1 MAEKRGKQVMVEFL
15 DQAVAQE
22 VEAAEKWARAS
33 LNVGRIVGALALS
46 QCELPIESRQLD
58 ASPFLLN
65 CKNGTLDLKTADL
78 HTHQREDF
86 LTKLVPF
93 DYHPQAECP
102 RFREFVYE
110 IMGSTPEASQAELER
125 ADRLVDFLQR
135 VLQASPRRSRGEMGT
150 GKPLGRI
157 AIVSA
162 RMGKRSHAS
171 TISSSAL
178 ERADRLVDF
187 LQRVLGYAITGDV
200 SEKIVV
206 CFFGSGN
213 NGKTTLLEAV
223 RHPLAEYSQQ
233 ILIDSLMTSYRGR
246 ESTNTQADL
255 ADLKGARLV
264 VTSEGESGQ
273 RLAQAKLKYLSQ
285 GMGDIKAVRKY
296 ENPITFKATHKLFI
310 DSNFRPKVKANDKA
324 AWERLRPVPFDVVI
338 LDEKIDRELLAKLKG
353 EVEGILSW
361 LVEGCLKW
369 RREGLSQPEEI
380 QQSNKAWREE
390 NDQFTDFLSE
400 RCTLNPDAAD
410 LYCGKTDLMTAYRS
424 WAKDNGEQHTLSRN
438 EVYGRIEQAGCSES
452 TKKSVTTGKRQRV
465 FLGIGLGLENE

>member
-110 IMGSTPEASQAELER
+110 IMGSTPEASQAE
-125 ADRLVDFLQR
+125 
-135 VLQASPRRSRGEMGT
+135 
-150 GKPLGRI
+150 
-157 AIVSA
+157 
-162 RMGKRSHAS
+162 
-171 TISSSAL
+171 L